1 MRGPRVLYVSGSI
14 GLGHVKRDLAIA
26 GELRK
31 LNPGVEIVWLA
42 AVPASDVLSQA
53 GETLVSESADFRN
66 ETEVAE
72 AAAGGGGLSL
82 TRYVYRA
89 LVTWLHNA
97 RVIGR
102 AAKREDIDVLVGNE
116 TYEVIVAF
124 VFGINVLPSVPFVM
138 MYDFW
143 GMDVTTGGL
152 FERLGAWVLN
162 FIWAQERRVTTR
174 GRNAAIFI
182 GEPEDIP
189 DRVFGLFLPNRRRHA
204 EDHVTFVGYPL
215 TFSPDEV
222 SDREAVRRELG
233 YGDEPL
239 VVCAVGGTA
248 IGRELLELCGRAYS
262 LVVQRMPKL
271 RMVLVCGPRIN
282 PLQLDVPDAV
292 ERVGMVPDL
301 WRHFAV
307 CDLAIVQGGGTTTL
321 ELEALRRPF
330 LYFPIEGHAEQEL
343 TIGPRLARH
352 GAGVPMTLSST
363 SPESL
368 AEVITQTV
376 GQPVEYAPIPT
387 DGAHLAAKIILGRA
401 EMGSSPERRALP

>member
-1 MRGPRVLYVSGSI
+1 VRGPRVLYVSGSI

-26 GELRK
+26 GELRR

-42 AVPASDVLSQA
+42 AVPASDVLAQA
-53 GETLVSESADFRN
+53 GETLVPECAEFRN

-72 AAAGGGGLSL
+72 AAAGGGGLNL

-89 LVTWLHNA
+89 LVTWFHNA

-102 AAKREDIDVLVGNE
+102 AAKGADIDVLVGNE
-116 TYEVIVAF
+116 TYEVIVAY
-124 VFGINVLPSVPFVM
+124 VFGIRVLPPVPFVM

-143 GMDVTTGGL
+143 GMDVTSGGF
-152 FERLGAWVLN
+152 FERLGAWALN
-162 FIWAQERRVTTR
+162 FIWAQERRITTR
-174 GRNAAIFI
+174 GRNAAVFI

-189 DRVFGLFLPNRRRHA
+189 DRKFGLFLPNRRRHA
-204 EDHVTFVGYPL
+204 ADHVTFVGYAL
-215 TFSPDEV
+215 TFSPGEV
-222 SDREAVRRELG
+222 SDRDAIRRELG
-233 YGDEPL
+233 YGDEPV

-262 LVVQRMPKL
+262 LAAQHMPGL
-271 RMVLVCGPRIN
+271 RMLLVCGPRID
-282 PLQLDVPDAV
+282 PLQLDVPDGV
-292 ERVGMVPDL
+292 ETAGMVPEL

-321 ELEALRRPF
+321 ELEALRTPF
-330 LYFPIEGHAEQEL
+330 LFFPIEGHAEQEL

-352 GAGVPMTLSST
+352 GAGVPMTLSLT

-368 AEVITQTV
+368 AEAIVLNV
-376 GQPVEYAPIPT
+376 GKPVEYPPILT
-387 DGAHLAAKIILGRA
+387 DGAHLAAEMILDRA
-401 EMGSSPERRALP
+401 RVGPSPERPGSS